1 MNILVELLGWL
12 LNFWPWNQPKVETE
26 NYMPSVKP
34 NRNPRRRGLSLV
46 EMLVALAISAM
57 LLTATMVAID
67 ASFKSYAVAAESAST
82 QTSTRMVINR
92 VLTLVRTNEAHG
104 PLRVADAL
112 AGETVTVDGD
122 IITSSYLQLIDG
134 NRDTLTIS
142 YDEVNDLLMLTRE
155 PFSGATPTTQPIIG
169 GVTECTFKL
178 ARRLTNDGVLVLE
191 RGSIDFTVEADD
203 DASLDVEVG
212 DIPPV
217 RVIASTKPRRLN

>member
-1 MNILVELLGWL
+1 M
-12 LNFWPWNQPKVETE
+12 KRT
-26 NYMPSVKP
+26 
-34 NRNPRRRGLSLV
+34 RNTRHRGLSLV

-67 ASFKSYAVAAESAST
+67 ASFKSYAIAAESAST

-104 PLRVADAL
+104 PLRAEDAL
-112 AGETVTVDGD
+112 SGETVTVNGD
-122 IITSSYLQLIDG
+122 IVTSSYLTLIDS

-142 YDEVNDLLMLTRE
+142 YDAANGLLMLTRE
-155 PFSGATPTTQPIIG
+155 PYSGATPTTQPIIG
-169 GVTECTFKL
+169 GVTDCTFQL

-203 DASLDVEVG
+203 DASLDIEVG
-212 DIPPV
+212 EIPAV

>member
-1 MNILVELLGWL
+1 MN
-12 LNFWPWNQPKVETE
+12 PK
-26 NYMPSVKP
+26 SQI
-34 NRNPRRRGLSLV
+34 RNPKSARARGLSLV

-67 ASFKSYAVAAESAST
+67 ASFKSYAIAAESAST

-104 PLRVADAL
+104 PLRVSDAL
-112 AGETVTVDGD
+112 TGETVTVSGD
-122 IITSSYLQLIDG
+122 IVTSSYLQLIDG

-155 PFSGATPTTQPIIG
+155 PYSGATPTTQPIIG
-169 GVTECTFKL
+169 GVTECTFQL

-203 DASLDVEVG
+203 DASLDLEVG

>member
-1 MNILVELLGWL
+1 ME
-12 LNFWPWNQPKVETE
+12 PNQKSSIK
-26 NYMPSVKP
+26 NQKS
-34 NRNPRRRGLSLV
+34 RLRRARGLSLI
-46 EMLVALAISAM
+46 EMLVALAISAA

-67 ASFKSYAVAAESAST
+67 ASFKSYAIAAESAST

-92 VLTLVRTNEAHG
+92 VLTMVRTNEAHG
-104 PLRVADAL
+104 PLRVADANP
-112 AGETVTVDGD
+112 GETVTVDGD
-122 IITSSYLQLIDG
+122 IITSSYLELIDG

-142 YDEVNDLLMLTRE
+142 YDATNNMLMLTRE

-203 DASLDVEVG
+203 DASLDIEVG
-212 DIPPV
+212 DVPPV